1 MNFSVI
7 MIINILSLNVNPISK
22 VLHVS
27 NLWQIFKSR
36 LTLNCK
42 PRTCDHRRL
51 CPAHCSRQTV
61 SQPVPRLTLL
71 SFLDVFTHVSRSQ
84 TSTKCFM
91 DSEVFPTPNF
101 CLCHPNSLISCI
113 NIKQLFICHYQK
125 IFVQHKSD
133 PLACLHKTPHCP
145 PVAFRISSPTPYC
158 RNGVGFIYLLVKFIC
173 FFIDWSQLI
182 ICPSVSP
189 SIHPPIVH
197 SPLSLCIF
205 QLHSIPCPP
214 PPLAVG
220 PLCALSS
227 RGVPGALPLCGTP
240 DPQTHPHGNA
250 CTDLCGFWIY
260 IHLSPQSVSSK
271 RLKGHVQLHGVQQVT
286 GAP

>member
-61 SQPVPRLTLL
+61 SRPVPRLTLL

-145 PVAFRISSPTPYC
+145 PVAFRISSPTPYR

-173 FFIDWSQLI
+173 FLLI
-182 ICPSVSP
+182 GPSLSSVRLSLHP
-189 SIHPPIVH
+189 SIHPSSIHPYPCA
-197 SPLSLCIF
+197 SFS
-205 QLHSIPCPP
+205 SIPFPAP
-214 PPLAVG
+214 RPPLPSGRSALCLPEVCRVLFLCVE
-220 PLCALSS
+220 PLTLRLILMVMHAQICVVFGFIFIS
-227 RGVPGALPLCGTP
+227 
-240 DPQTHPHGNA
+240 PHKA
-250 CTDLCGFWIY
+250 
-260 IHLSPQSVSSK
+260 
-271 RLKGHVQLHGVQQVT
+271 
-286 GAP
+286 

>member
-61 SQPVPRLTLL
+61 SRPVPRLTLL

-133 PLACLHKTPHCP
+133 QVLPLSN
-145 PVAFRISSPTPYC
+145 AFNSSLASGIESNFLSMILNPA
-158 RNGVGFIYLLVKFIC
+158 YLPKFI
-173 FFIDWSQLI
+173 SRN
-182 ICPSVSP
+182 
-189 SIHPPIVH
+189 
-197 SPLSLCIF
+197 LSLC
-205 QLHSIPCPP
+205 
-214 PPLAVG
+214 V
-220 PLCALSS
+220 LSS
-227 RGVPGALPLCGTP
+227 SHFK
-240 DPQTHPHGNA
+240 QMIN
-250 CTDLCGFWIY
+250 
-260 IHLSPQSVSSK
+260 
-271 RLKGHVQLHGVQQVT
+271 
-286 GAP
+286 